1 MRGEQDRIKS
11 AGMGGNAAAEAA
23 SAAMRRIK
31 EALDPLGIMNL
42 RKVVWRSALPD
53 CFAPR

>member
-1 MRGEQDRIKS
+1 MASEHG
-11 AGMGGNAAAEAA
+11 EAA